1 MDNEGQGTT
10 ERVRIQESKERQR
23 MNVNDKMGWKKSIG
37 MKTDKGECDR
47 SG

>member
-23 MNVNDKMGWKKSIG
+23 MNVNDKIKWNESIEMGMDRS
-37 MKTDKGECDR
+37 ECD
-47 SG
+47 